1 METVRFYRG
10 QEDEVVVE
18 KSDFEQSIFR
28 EQYVLAL
35 QQIDKMLNAPKEKIP
50 SILAFCGDRGEGKS
64 SCMESVRNMLLKK
77 EEENIAT
84 FMGDNYPSIRDATF
98 HILETIDPAFFD
110 KHHNVLEFVLGQM
123 FTMFKTEIA
132 KLSAEDKKRK
142 RDDINSLQERFHKAK
157 WCLTQMEKDLQ
168 SSYDPIEEL
177 DSLAAGMSLQKEMD
191 T

>member
-110 KHHNVLEFVLGQM
+110 KHHNVLDWPQ
-123 FTMFKTEIA
+123 T
-132 KLSAEDKKRK
+132 
-142 RDDINSLQERFHKAK
+142 
-157 WCLTQMEKDLQ
+157 DL
-168 SSYDPIEEL
+168 
-177 DSLAAGMSLQKEMD
+177 
-191 T
+191 